1 MSGTRRI
8 LLAVSALALSVGC
21 VRSSG
26 ADVGSRL
33 AAVEQASRPEV
44 ALDKARAFARI
55 GDFTRAEQYLRLA
68 LDGGGDERELTP
80 LLVEACVRDH
90 RYQDA
95 VQHVEHYLRR
105 HPEDSRLRFVL
116 ASLEAAIGG
125 HERAQREYEKVL
137 QAEPNNSDAHYAL
150 AVLLR
155 DRIANLSAADQH
167 FREYLRLR
175 PGGRH
180 AEEARAA
187 LLEVV
192 P

>member
-1 MSGTRRI
+1 MIRARI
-8 LLAVSALALSVGC
+8 LLGLTTLLLSAGC
-21 VRSSG
+21 VRG
-26 ADVGSRL
+26 AGSEVGSRL
-33 AAVEQASRPEV
+33 AVAEQASRPEV
-44 ALDKARAFARI
+44 AIRKARAFARI
-55 GDFTRAEQYLRLA
+55 GDFARAEQYYRLA
-68 LDGGGDERELTP
+68 LDGGADERELTP
-80 LLVEACVRDH
+80 LVVEACVRDQ

-95 VQHVEHYLRR
+95 VQHVENYLRR
-105 HPEDSRLRFVL
+105 HPEDGRLRFVL

-125 HERAQREYEKVL
+125 HQRAQREYEKVL
-137 QAEPNNSDAHYAL
+137 QAEPNNPDAHYAL

-155 DRIANLSAADQH
+155 DRIANLSAADAH

-187 LLEVV
+187 LLEIV